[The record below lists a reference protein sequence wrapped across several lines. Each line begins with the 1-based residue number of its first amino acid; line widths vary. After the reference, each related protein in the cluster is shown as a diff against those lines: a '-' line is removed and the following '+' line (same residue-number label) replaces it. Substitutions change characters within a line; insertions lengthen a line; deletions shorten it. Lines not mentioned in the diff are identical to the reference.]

1 MTFIHWP
8 TGITAGGAPSA
19 RHLRSNP
26 KTVPSD
32 SHAGRHHGNND
43 EGNVDDDGDL
53 DRSDGDG
60 DDRHHNCIQFYF
72 LKCPDE
78 ICVSF

>member
-8 TGITAGGAPSA
+8 TRITAGGAPSA

-32 SHAGRHHGNND
+32 SHAGRHHGKND
-43 EGNVDDDGDL
+43 NDGDL
-53 DRSDGDG
+53 DGDG
-60 DDRHHNCIQFYF
+60 NDRHHNCIPLPD
-72 LKCPDE
+72 LKFVKRFTGPK
-78 ICVSF
+78 ISG

>member
-1 MTFIHWP
+1 MTFLHWP
-8 TGITAGGAPSA
+8 TRITAGGAPSA

-43 EGNVDDDGDL
+43 DVGNADDDGDL
-53 DRSDGDG
+53 YRGG
-60 DDRHHNCIQFYF
+60 RGNGRHHNSINFFY
-72 LKCPDE
+72 L
-78 ICVSF
+78 